1 MTRWERYLTAI
12 RYSLLEQARNR
23 LAIGLL
29 ILFVPFWYYIDILF
43 TTPGEMVS
51 FKFQATGSFLHLN
64 ARQLT
69 TISSGMDAITLIV
82 GFMIFSATRRDTPFD
97 RRLVLS
103 GFPRPLLIAAR
114 LTSIVAVAL
123 GVSLYTTG
131 MLVLFW
137 HHGMPISLPIICLSF
152 LTAALTYGAL
162 GLLLGLLVNSELPG
176 FFGILMLGLIDTFI
190 QNPVGNPTA
199 NQPIIKAFPSYGSTQ
214 FAVAGG
220 FTHVVPWG
228 YLLLSLLWIAGFS
241 LAGLAVF
248 TWKTRSPHVQAAEPK
263 SLAGPVAN

>member
-176 FFGILMLGLIDTFI
+176 FFGILMLGSSIRSSRT
-190 QNPVGNPTA
+190 PSATRPPTSRLSR
-199 NQPIIKAFPSYGSTQ
+199 PFPRMARRSL
-214 FAVAGG
+214 
-220 FTHVVPWG
+220 PWPEASRTSCRG
-228 YLLLSLLWIAGFS
+228 DISCSLCCG
-241 LAGLAVF
+241 
-248 TWKTRSPHVQAAEPK
+248 
-263 SLAGPVAN
+263 